1 MKLEVSNTL
10 LFGELK
16 SILEEKDVILRIK
29 GNSMWPFFK
38 DIKTSVTLRKV
49 VSIKNKEI
57 YLFKLNDTYVLHR
70 LIKVKD
76 DKLIFRGDGNLGKEY
91 TTKYS
96 LIGHVI
102 GFENK
107 KYIKTSSKVYKVK
120 LRLYLLLPR
129 IIMIKLFKR

>member
-16 SILEEKDVILRIK
+16 PILEEKDVILRIK

-38 DIKTSVTLRKV
+38 DAKTSVTLRKV
-49 VSIKNKEI
+49 TFIRNKEI

-70 LIKVKD
+70 LIKIKD
-76 DKLIFRGDGNLGKEY
+76 NKLVFRGDGNLGKEY

-96 LIGHVI
+96 LIGQVI

-120 LRLYLLLPR
+120 LRLYLLFPR